1 MASTKEAAATV
12 EGIARDIQ
20 TLRDDLAQL
29 SRQVTTVL
37 SASSD
42 EAIGEV
48 KERMRRMRDN
58 IDATV
63 ADAGERGREALS
75 DVSGNVGEAL
85 DESLREHPVTIVAL
99 ALGLGFLFGTM
110 LRR

>member
-1 MASTKEAAATV
+1 MQA
-12 EGIARDIQ
+12 
-20 TLRDDLAQL
+20 LRDDLAQL
-29 SRQVTTVL
+29 SRQVTTLL

-75 DVSGNVGEAL
+75 DVSGKVGEAL
-85 DESLREHPVTIVAL
+85 EESLQEHPVTTVAL

>member
-1 MASTKEAAATV
+1 MQA
-12 EGIARDIQ
+12 
-20 TLRDDLAQL
+20 LRDDLAQL

-58 IDATV
+58 IGETV
-63 ADAGERGREALS
+63 EGLQRFPINVRYPRETRDSVEMIRALPVLTERGAQIRLS
-75 DVSGNVGEAL
+75 DVAAIRIAACDRIKASTA
-85 DESLREHPVTIVAL
+85 T
-99 ALGLGFLFGTM
+99 T
-110 LRR
+110 

>member
-1 MASTKEAAATV
+1 M
-12 EGIARDIQ
+12 
-20 TLRDDLAQL
+20 AQL
-29 SRQVTTVL
+29 SRQVTTLL

-58 IDATV
+58 IDETV
-63 ADAGERGREALS
+63 SDAGERGREALG
-75 DVSGNVGEAL
+75 DVAVNIGEAL
-85 DESLREHPVTIVAL
+85 EESLREHPVTTVAL
-99 ALGLGFLFGTM
+99 ALGIGFLFGTM